1 MADISIII
9 LKVFLLNLCIF
20 LHSAIGA
27 SSSLSSN
34 QQDLKLRDGG
44 GRVERSKGCSND
56 AKQLKAVPNHAD
68 MYGGR
73 LVDLSGP
80 CFATDKPAYCQFKNP
95 HDGVVLANQ
104 EAVDISR
111 TRVLCVVPRLLVRD
125 RVILSVSTDNG
136 KTYPYSTNFTIVFP
150 GRMPP
155 LVRNL
160 GRWFFP
166 DATVLS
172 LEWDNTLLTNDR
184 NSLVDIRLIGFKEND
199 GKAIYKPLITLG
211 KDVPASNGEYEFE
224 ARNYQ
229 CTGQDCFEYEVG
241 LVEVKLQ
248 EKFTPTKNKF
258 LSTNRVP
265 LGWFVRNVMKA
276 KYGSDWPSDLCMKWH
291 KSSSR
296 DMKWFGEILKCP
308 CSLAQAIADFG
319 RWQPDKGCNL
329 QKAANPRNCFYHNA
343 AVHCVRSVQPVNG
356 AGNQCCYSAKG
367 YLVFAADTYF
377 GSTADKSHDWGA
389 APYGKPGH
397 VPILSHWVDDII
409 PLFSCCQ
416 WTNFKSCDYYVQLR
430 GTTDCTEYNPPVPA
444 FVYGQGH
451 IATLRG
457 QKIRVMAPGD
467 YILLKAGTTEVQA
480 RFENN
485 LTPTESG
492 KVINNTF
499 TLTSVAIES
508 DGISDRVELRLQKDD
523 TKNIVY
529 IEVLLNGEIKEFKEK
544 SLKWQDFKGVAVI
557 NTDLTGK
564 NDNYTVLLT
573 NNIGFQVAT
582 VAGTMQLDLMM
593 PTDIIKVTSGIF
605 GNIDG
610 GETLSN
616 GESIDLFDD
625 ANKPEDVY
633 NFEKAWKVK
642 NNNLFKDSKTFPTE
656 AIFNPKSLS
665 LRIRSQTYCTISRRT
680 IFDDCEFDY
689 TRTGSEAIAKATQE
703 AGIRRESLI
712 DNLEPIRSCGLLDV
726 PRSKKSSYEYTIGT
740 TTTVTECRSGSLSG
754 NTTYTCVDNLGETQA
769 WSPDVTAKCE
779 LETEMEMENSSNSS
793 NTGMIVGIVIAVL
806 VVVAIIIIVVVLVFV
821 RKRRNGNR
829 KDGAPYATDEAVA
842 MKPEDVK

>member
-9 LKVFLLNLCIF
+9 SKVFLLNLCIF
-20 LHSAIGA
+20 LHSARGA

-34 QQDLKLRDGG
+34 QQDLKLRDDG
-44 GRVERSKGCSND
+44 GRVERSTGCSND

-73 LVDLSGP
+73 IVDLSGP
-80 CFATDKPAYCQFKNP
+80 CFATDKQAYCQFKNP
-95 HDGVVLANQ
+95 NDGVVLANQ
-104 EAVDISR
+104 KAVDISR
-111 TRVLCVVPRLLVRD
+111 TRVRCVVPRLLVRD

-155 LVRNL
+155 LVTTKGLWRFTN
-160 GRWFFP
+160 
-166 DATVLS
+166 ATVLS
-172 LEWDNTLLTNDR
+172 LEWDNKLLTNDK

-211 KDVPASNGEYEFE
+211 KDVLASTGRYEFE
-224 ARNYQ
+224 VSNYQ
-229 CTGQDCFEYEVG
+229 CSGQDCFEYEVG

-248 EKFTPTKNKF
+248 DKFTPTKNKF

-291 KSSSR
+291 KSASR
-296 DMKWFGEILKCP
+296 DMNWFGEILKCP

-319 RWQPDKGCNL
+319 RWQPDTGCNL
-329 QKAANPRNCFYHNA
+329 QRAAICKYHHA

-416 WTNFKSCDYYVQLR
+416 WTDFKSCDYYVELR
-430 GTTDCTEYNPPVPA
+430 GTTDCTAYNPPVPA

-451 IATLRG
+451 IATFRG

-467 YILLKAGTTEVQA
+467 YILFKAGTTEVQA

-485 LTPTESG
+485 PLSTENG

-499 TLTSVAIES
+499 KLTSVAIEN
-508 DGISDRVELRLQKDD
+508 DGISDRVELRLQRED
-523 TKNIVY
+523 TDS

-544 SLKWQDFKGVAVI
+544 SLKWQDFKEIAVI
-557 NTDLTGK
+557 NTDLTSNNG
-564 NDNYTVLLT
+564 NFTVLLT

-593 PTDIIKVTSGIF
+593 PTDINKVTSGLF

-610 GETLSN
+610 GKTLPN
-616 GESIDLFDD
+616 GESI
-625 ANKPEDVY
+625 EDVN

-642 NNNLFKDSKTFPTE
+642 NNNFFKDSKTFSSAT
-656 AIFNPKSLS
+656 ITDPKPLS
-665 LRIRSQTYCTISRRT
+665 VDSQTVCTVKRRK

-689 TRTGSEAIAKATQE
+689 TRTGSQAIAEATQE
-703 AGIRRESLI
+703 AGIRHESLV

-740 TTTVTECRSGSLSG
+740 TTTVTECKSGSLSG
-754 NTTYTCVDNLGETQA
+754 HTTYTCVETSDGTQA

-779 LETEMEMENSSNSS
+779 LEMEMEKSSNSS
-793 NTGMIVGIVIAVL
+793 NIGMIVGIVTAVL
-806 VVVAIIIIVVVLVFV
+806 VVAIIVIVGVFLFV